1 MNYRSLKKNI
11 LQTYKNSFSTFIQN
25 LNPNYVTGF
34 CDGES
39 CFSVYISSNAKLKGG
54 WKVGLVFSIHLNK
67 RDIELLKKIQIFFK
81 SAGNIQINADD
92 SISYVV
98 TSIKDISNHIIPHF
112 EKYPLLTQKQADFE
126 LFKKVV
132 ELMKNKEH
140 LTEEGLQKIICIK
153 AAINLGLPEKLKIA
167 FPEIIPA
174 SRAQVKLPE
183 NIDKHWL
190 AGFVDAEGSFIVS
203 IYKSKTKIGYAIKL
217 TFCIS
222 QNNRDHLLFS
232 SLVKHLNCG
241 RVSVNSTNS
250 AVEFVVGSFNE
261 INEIIIPLFKEYN
274 LIGIKQK
281 DFEDFCKIVLLMKNK
296 EHLTEEGLEEIRKI
310 HSGMNKRRVI

>member
-1 MNYRSLKKNI
+1 
-11 LQTYKNSFSTFIQN
+11 
-25 LNPNYVTGF
+25 
-34 CDGES
+34 
-39 CFSVYISSNAKLKGG
+39 
-54 WKVGLVFSIHLNK
+54 
-67 RDIELLKKIQIFFK
+67 LKKIQIFFK

-183 NIDKHWL
+183 NIDKH
-190 AGFVDAEGSFIVS
+190 
-203 IYKSKTKIGYAIKL
+203 
-217 TFCIS
+217 
-222 QNNRDHLLFS
+222 
-232 SLVKHLNCG
+232 
-241 RVSVNSTNS
+241 
-250 AVEFVVGSFNE
+250 
-261 INEIIIPLFKEYN
+261 
-274 LIGIKQK
+274 
-281 DFEDFCKIVLLMKNK
+281 
-296 EHLTEEGLEEIRKI
+296 
-310 HSGMNKRRVI
+310 